1 MCFEYGIHQ
10 PNFMENHR
18 YHRNII
24 AIYIYIYIYI
34 YTWDNQLKYDMLV
47 CGPLIARSFSAE
59 FTEWFLWISPGGD
72 WMNGDFAGENG
83 DFALKNP

>member
-1 MCFEYGIHQ
+1 
-10 PNFMENHR
+10 
-18 YHRNII
+18 
-24 AIYIYIYIYI
+24 
-34 YTWDNQLKYDMLV
+34 MLV

>member
-1 MCFEYGIHQ
+1 M
-10 PNFMENHR
+10 
-18 YHRNII
+18 
-24 AIYIYIYIYI
+24 
-34 YTWDNQLKYDMLV
+34 WDNQLKYDMLV

>member
-1 MCFEYGIHQ
+1 
-10 PNFMENHR
+10 
-18 YHRNII
+18 
-24 AIYIYIYIYI
+24 
-34 YTWDNQLKYDMLV
+34 MLV

-83 DFALKNP
+83 DFALKNPSSSFCGCLPESLSRADSTPSEL